1 MQQTV
6 KKELRFGYGF
16 LETVATL
23 APQFHYIFSMSDNQ
37 QKLKPLKLV
46 PVPRLLDHIGLAM
59 YSKFT
64 KAIGELVV
72 NGYDADATRVDVDI
86 KSGEIVI
93 KDNGSGMDEEG
104 IREGYMLLGAD
115 TKRKIKKTAKFGRLP
130 IGNKGIGKLA
140 GLGIANK
147 ISITTVK
154 NGKEFNFSID
164 REELKKVKTL
174 EDAVFDDFTVRD
186 TNKSNGTLVA
196 LSKILSHV
204 KIDVENLKGNLAM
217 DLPHD
222 GDFKIFVNGQLCT
235 RKDIPAKRKIP
246 IDYLVEGCGN
256 IKGEIIV
263 AKKSFTSIPAGIVT
277 TVRGRAVGK
286 PSLFDVYKSKH
297 RFYHSLAQLITGS
310 VGVSAF
316 DPEEET
322 DERPVIQ
329 TDREGFV
336 EDHPKYVAYHK
347 FMTDLLLQICKEE
360 EDEFNKKTEAEKE
373 AKVKEALKN
382 VIDDFNALNK
392 EERQEVRGTKKSL
405 LATKQEGDEEII
417 KKTEEDLHES
427 KDQILEQ
434 QTNPVGITNKKK
446 REELQG
452 LIGEGSI
459 HLGNK
464 RYKVVTQPLGVDDY
478 ECRIDDE
485 VLLVVINIS
494 HPAYDQA
501 VAEKAVELTVF
512 RAIADAF
519 ANKISQTPIEM
530 YEEIDRML
538 RFQAR
543 RVAWRREKRS
553 KNK

>member
-1 MQQTV
+1 
-6 KKELRFGYGF
+6 
-16 LETVATL
+16 
-23 APQFHYIFSMSDNQ
+23 MSNNQ

-46 PVPRLLDHIGLAM
+46 AVPRLLDHIGLAM

-72 NGYDADATRVDVDI
+72 NGYDADATMVDI
-86 KSGEIVI
+86 EVKPDEIVI
-93 KDNGSGMDEEG
+93 KDDGSGMDEEG

-115 TKRKIKKTAKFGRLP
+115 VKRRVKKTPKFGRLP
-130 IGNKGIGKLA
+130 VGNKGIGKLA

-147 ISITTVK
+147 ISVITRK
-154 NGKEFNFSID
+154 GGKEYSFSID

-174 EDAVFDDFTVRD
+174 EDAVFDDFVVKD
-186 TNKSNGTLVA
+186 TDKPNGTSVVLT
-196 LSKILSHV
+196 KIFPHV
-204 KIDVENLKGNLAM
+204 KIDIENLRGSLAR

-222 GDFKIFVNGQLCT
+222 INFKIFVNGQQCT

-246 IDYLVEGCGN
+246 VNVVVPGCGK
-256 IKGEIIV
+256 IFGEIIV
-263 AKKSFTSIPAGIVT
+263 AKKIFTSMSPGVIT

-286 PSLFDVYKSKH
+286 PSLFDIYKSKH

-310 VGVSAF
+310 VEVPSF
-316 DPEEET
+316 DPEEESE
-322 DERPVIQ
+322 ERPVIQ

-336 EDHPKYVAYHK
+336 EDHPKYIAYHK
-347 FMTDLLLQICKEE
+347 YMTDLLLQICKEE

-382 VIDDFNALNK
+382 VIDDFNAFNK
-392 EERQEVRGTKKSL
+392 EKRQEVKGTEKSPV
-405 LATKQEGDEEII
+405 ATAQLGEEKIV
-417 KKTEEDLHES
+417 KKTEEEIHEE
-427 KDQILEQ
+427 KGPVFQHK
-434 QTNPVGITNKKK
+434 TNPVGITDKKK

-452 LIGEGSI
+452 LVGEGNI

-464 RYKVVTQPLGVDDY
+464 RYKVVTEPLGVDDY
-478 ECRIDDE
+478 ECKIDDE
-485 VLLVVINIS
+485 ALLVVINIS

-519 ANKISQTPIEM
+519 ANKESQTPEEM
-530 YEEIDRML
+530 YEKIDEML

-543 RVAWRREKRS
+543 RVAMRRERGS
-553 KNK
+553 KKAKTFLAE

>member
-1 MQQTV
+1 
-6 KKELRFGYGF
+6 
-16 LETVATL
+16 
-23 APQFHYIFSMSDNQ
+23 MSNNQ
-37 QKLKPLKLV
+37 HKLKPLKLV

-86 KSGEIVI
+86 KSDEIII
-93 KDNGSGMDEEG
+93 KNDGLGMDEEG

-147 ISITTVK
+147 ISVITIK
-154 NGKEFNFSID
+154 DGKEYAFAID
-164 REELKKVKTL
+164 REELKKVKAL

-186 TNKSNGTLVA
+186 TDKPNGTSVILT
-196 LSKILSHV
+196 KILSHV
-204 KIDVENLKGNLAM
+204 KIDTENLREGLAR

-222 GDFKIFVNGQLCT
+222 GSFKIFVNRQPCT

-246 IDYLVEGCGN
+246 VDMIVPDCGP

-263 AKKSFTSIPAGIVT
+263 AKKSFKSMPAGVVT

-286 PSLFDVYKSKH
+286 PSLFDIYKSKH

-310 VGVSAF
+310 VEVPVF

-336 EDHPKYVAYHK
+336 EDHPKYSAYHK

-360 EDEFNKKTEAEKE
+360 EDEFNKKTEE
-373 AKVKEALKN
+373 N
-382 VIDDFNALNK
+382 
-392 EERQEVRGTKKSL
+392 
-405 LATKQEGDEEII
+405 
-417 KKTEEDLHES
+417 LHES
-427 KDQILEQ
+427 KGPILEHR
-434 QTNPVGITNKKK
+434 TNPVGITDKKK
-446 REELQG
+446 REEFQG
-452 LIGEGSI
+452 LVGEGNI

-478 ECRIDDE
+478 ECLIDDE
-485 VLLVVINIS
+485 ALLVVINIS
-494 HPAYDQA
+494 HPTYDQA

-519 ANKISQTPIEM
+519 ANKESQTPEEM
-530 YEEIDRML
+530 YNKIDDML

-543 RVAWRREKRS
+543 RLASRREKRV
-553 KNK
+553 NKT

>member
-1 MQQTV
+1 M
-6 KKELRFGYGF
+6 
-16 LETVATL
+16 
-23 APQFHYIFSMSDNQ
+23 DNNQ

-86 KSGEIVI
+86 ESNEIMI

-147 ISITTVK
+147 ISVTTVK
-154 NGKEFNFSID
+154 NGKEYSFSID

-174 EDAVFDDFTVRD
+174 EDAVFDDFIVKD
-186 TNKSNGTLVA
+186 ADKPNGTLVA
-196 LSKILSHV
+196 LGKIFTHV
-204 KIDVENLKGNLAM
+204 KIDVENLKGNLAR
-217 DLPHD
+217 DLPYD
-222 GDFKIFVNGQLCT
+222 GSFKIFVNRQLCT

-246 IDYLVEGCGN
+246 IDMMISGCGP
-256 IKGEIIV
+256 IKGEIIM
-263 AKKSFTSIPAGIVT
+263 AKKSFTSVPAGVVT

-286 PSLFDVYKSKH
+286 PSLFDIYKSKH
-297 RFYHSLAQLITGS
+297 RFYHSLAQLITGT
-310 VGVSAF
+310 VEVSSF
-316 DPEEET
+316 DPEEGQ

-336 EDHPKYVAYHK
+336 EDHPKYVVYHK
-347 FMTDLLLQICKEE
+347 FMTDLLLQVCKEE
-360 EDEFNKKTEAEKE
+360 EDEFNKKVEAEKE
-373 AKVKEALKN
+373 AKVKDALKN
-382 VIDDFNALNK
+382 VINDFNAFNK
-392 EERQEVRGTKKSL
+392 EK
-405 LATKQEGDEEII
+405 KQEIKGTEKSPLAIEEIGENEII
-417 KKTEEDLHES
+417 KKTDESLHES
-427 KDQILEQ
+427 KGPIIQHR
-434 QTNPVGITNKKK
+434 TNPVGITDKKK
-446 REELQG
+446 REELRG
-452 LIGEGSI
+452 LIGEGTI

-464 RYKVVTQPLGVDDY
+464 KYKVVTQPLGIEDY

-485 VLLVVINIS
+485 DLLVVINIS

-501 VAEKAVELTVF
+501 VVEKAVELTTY

-519 ANKISQTPIEM
+519 ANKESQTPEEM
-530 YEEIDRML
+530 YEKIDEML
-538 RFQAR
+538 RFQASR
-543 RVAWRREKRS
+543 MELRREK
-553 KNK
+553 K